1 MKTYP
6 YKFLQKNYKS
16 LLGSIL
22 VVVGFTLAI
31 YLLLDVFEINDI
43 NPFFLLHLGF
53 FALGSEVLGILFLS
67 KIR

>member
-1 MKTYP
+1 
-6 YKFLQKNYKS
+6 
-16 LLGSIL
+16 LGSIL